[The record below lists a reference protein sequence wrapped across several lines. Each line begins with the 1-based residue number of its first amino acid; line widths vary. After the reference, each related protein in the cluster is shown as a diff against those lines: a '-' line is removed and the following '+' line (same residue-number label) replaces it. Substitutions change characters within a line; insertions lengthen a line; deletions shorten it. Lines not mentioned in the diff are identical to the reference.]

1 MHNITQSNLTAIGL
15 SQYYITAEGILYNIT
30 AEPKEVKK
38 DKTHRYYV
46 VDDCGRGK
54 RITQKEL
61 YRIAYNKEFSI
72 DRTAT
77 INNEEW
83 KEIPN
88 TNGKY
93 FISNCGRVKS
103 LCGYTAKILK
113 PHQKEN
119 GYLVVRI
126 NKKSIRIHR
135 LVAFAFCENKYN
147 KQKVEIHHTDRNR
160 SNNNYKNLEI
170 LLTAEHHEKHKKGK
184 ADNENILPLL

>member
-1 MHNITQSNLTAIGL
+1 MNDITQSNLTAFGL

-38 DKTHRYYV
+38 DKSHRYYV

-61 YRIAYNKEFSI
+61 YRKAYNKEFCI

-77 INNEEW
+77 MKQEEW

-88 TNGKY
+88 TDGKY

-126 NKKSIRIHR
+126 NKKSLRIHR
-135 LVAFAFCENKYN
+135 LVAFAFCENIIKYT
-147 KQKVEIHHTDRNR
+147 KEQAPH
-160 SNNNYKNLEI
+160 
-170 LLTAEHHEKHKKGK
+170 
-184 ADNENILPLL
+184 P